1 MEIFNISQYYRK
13 AVAKGSPTLSYTM
26 VKNVLSGVSVQM
38 SDKDKKAMLKVL
50 DEAYEE
56 AKKNITKQS

>member
-13 AVAKGSPTLSYTM
+13 AIIKGGQTLSYTK
-26 VKNVLSGVSVQM
+26 VRLALSGDAAAIT
-38 SDKDKKAMLKVL
+38 DKDKKAMLKVL

-56 AKKNITKQS
+56 AKKNITKQ